1 SPGAGEPRRDLPA
14 ARRRRRDRPRGRHH
28 RDRGALQPRRLR
40 CPGRRPAGRARGDQP
55 DARRFRRRPGRGRRA
70 RRRHQ
75 HHRPCRLREHGGGG
89 AVSAGTTRS
98 ASAAAGGPTRA
109 LAAGPTRAVSAAGTG
124 WDRPGVRIAAGALL
138 PLLILIAWQAVTATG
153 VVPAYRLPGPSAVL
167 AAGADLAQ
175 RGELG
180 VHIAISIQRVLIGF
194 AAGSAAGLAV
204 AAVVGLSRAGD
215 ALLNPTLAA
224 LRAVPSLAWVPL

>member
-1 SPGAGEPRRDLPA
+1 
-14 ARRRRRDRPRGRHH
+14 
-28 RDRGALQPRRLR
+28 
-40 CPGRRPAGRARGDQP
+40 
-55 DARRFRRRPGRGRRA
+55 
-70 RRRHQ
+70 
-75 HHRPCRLREHGGGG
+75 
-89 AVSAGTTRS
+89 
-98 ASAAAGGPTRA
+98 
-109 LAAGPTRAVSAAGTG
+109 
-124 WDRPGVRIAAGALL
+124 
-138 PLLILIAWQAVTATG
+138 LIAWQAVTATG

-224 LRAVPSLAWVPL
+224 LRAVPSLAWVPLLILWLQIGEESKIALIAIGAFFPVFTTVASALRHIDPHLVEAGRCFGLR